1 MKIKKSVIK
10 YSKITQSIASFL
22 VLLKDHKKSAQFLF
36 DMVDDGFKEYEEEED
51 EEKVENLRLFV
62 LDIVMEISKIDN
74 EYADSMA
81 VEYFNLV

>member
-22 VLLKDHKKSAQFLF
+22 VLLK
-36 DMVDDGFKEYEEEED
+36 DDGFKEYEEEED